1 MLYAIVDIETTGG
14 SSKSHKITEIAVI
27 IHDGEREISRYETL
41 VNPEMHIPRN
51 ITALTGITNELVE
64 TAPVFKE
71 VAEELHELLKDKVF
85 VAHNVNFDYGF
96 IRAHFA
102 DVGVKWNPKRLCTVR
117 LSRKIIP
124 GLYSYSLGKI
134 AQQLCYQIEHRHR
147 AMGDCDFTAILFK
160 KLHAED
166 RNEHIKFALNARSRE
181 ATLPPNLS
189 RTIMEKMPDTLGV
202 YLFYDASG
210 KVIYT
215 GKANNIK
222 HRVSEH
228 FRGNTHT
235 GYISRFAEKIVD
247 VKWIECPNELISLL
261 VEAKEIK
268 KHWPP
273 YNRLMKRVTLN
284 WGVFSYRDQN
294 DYARFSIGRVGKW
307 AKPIV
312 SFRSQFE
319 ARQIIM
325 KLRDEFQ
332 LCARYCDLQEQSG
345 ECAEDVHG
353 TCNKACVQSEA
364 PDIYNKRHA
373 LAIEHLTKSDGT
385 LIIRDAGFTPDEE
398 TLVLV
403 KNGRYKGHGVIP
415 KSLQVDGVEDVLKY
429 IETGYDDQDIQSI
442 IRSHI
447 HRNKKARVTVLS

>member
-1 MLYAIVDIETTGG
+1 MYAIVDIETTGG
-14 SSKSHKITEIAVI
+14 SSKTHGITEIAVI
-27 IHDGEREISRYETL
+27 IHDGKREISRWETL
-41 VNPEMHIPRN
+41 VNPEIHIPSN
-51 ITALTGITNELVE
+51 ITALTGITNEMVE
-64 TAPVFKE
+64 SAPVFK
-71 VAEELHELLKDKVF
+71 AISEELQELLKDKIF

-96 IRAHFA
+96 IRNHFA
-102 DVGVKWNPKRLCTVR
+102 RTGVKWNPKRLCTVR

-134 AQQLCYQIEHRHR
+134 AQQLGYQIEHRHR
-147 AMGDCDFTAILFK
+147 ARGDCEFTAILFK
-160 KLHAED
+160 KLVSED
-166 RNEHIKFALNARSRE
+166 VNDHIKFALNARSRE

-189 RTIMEKMPDTLGV
+189 RTVLEKLPDSLGV
-202 YLFYDASG
+202 YLFYDATGS
-210 KVIYT
+210 VIYI

-235 GYISRFAEKIVD
+235 GFKSRFAEKITD

-261 VEAKEIK
+261 VEAREIK
-268 KHWPP
+268 KYWPP

-284 WGVFSYRDQN
+284 WGVFAYRDQN
-294 DYARFSIGRVGKW
+294 NYGRFTIGRVGKW

-319 ARQIIM
+319 ARQIMM
-325 KLRDEFQ
+325 KLREEFQ

-353 TCNKACVQSEA
+353 ECNKACIQSESPESYNLRHQLATDNLSQSEA
-364 PDIYNKRHA
+364 
-373 LAIEHLTKSDGT
+373 TM
-385 LIIRDAGFTPDEE
+385 IIRDEGFTADEE
-398 TLVLV
+398 TLILV
-403 KNGRYKGHGVIP
+403 ENGRYKGHGLIP
-415 KSLQVDGVEDVLKY
+415 KSLEINSVKDVLEY

-442 IRSHI
+442 IRGHI
-447 HRNKKARVTVLS
+447 HRNKKTRVTLLN

>member
-1 MLYAIVDIETTGG
+1 MYAIVDIETTGG

-27 IHDGEREISRYETL
+27 IHDGIEEVSRFETL
-41 VNPEMHIPRN
+41 VNPEMLVPRN
-51 ITALTGITNELVE
+51 ITALTGISNEMVQ
-64 TAPVFKE
+64 TAPFFRDI
-71 VAEELHELLKDKVF
+71 AEKLFELLKDKVF

-96 IRAHFA
+96 IRSHFA
-102 DVGVKWNPKRLCTVR
+102 DLGVKWNPKRLCTVR

-134 AQQLCYQIEHRHR
+134 AQQLGYQIEHRHR
-147 AMGDCDFTAILFK
+147 AMGDCVFTAILFE
-160 KLHAED
+160 KLVKD
-166 RNEHIKFALNARSRE
+166 DSNEYIKFALNLRSRE

-189 RTIMEKMPDTLGV
+189 RTILDNLPETLGV
-202 YLFYDASG
+202 YLFYDANG

-222 HRVSEH
+222 TRVSEH

-235 GYISRFAEKIVD
+235 GYKSRFAEKIED

-294 DYARFSIGRVGKW
+294 DYARFTIGRVGKW

-319 ARQIIM
+319 ARQMVM
-325 KLRDEFQ
+325 KLRDEFK
-332 LCARYCDLQEQSG
+332 LCARYCDLQELSG

-353 TCNKACVQSEA
+353 ACNKACIQSES
-364 PDIYNKRHA
+364 PELYNRRHS

-385 LIIRDAGFTPDEE
+385 MIIRDIGFNPEEE

-403 KNGRYKGHGVIP
+403 ENGRYKGHGVVP
-415 KSLQVDGVEDVLKY
+415 KALEVNSVDDVLEY

-447 HRNKKARVTVLS
+447 HRNKKARITILS

>member
-1 MLYAIVDIETTGG
+1 MYAIVDIETTGG

-27 IHDGEREISRYETL
+27 IHDGIEEVSRFETL
-41 VNPEMHIPRN
+41 VNPEMLVPRN
-51 ITALTGITNELVE
+51 ITALTGISNEMVQ
-64 TAPVFKE
+64 TAPFFRDI
-71 VAEELHELLKDKVF
+71 AEKLFELLKDKVF

-96 IRAHFA
+96 IRSHFA
-102 DVGVKWNPKRLCTVR
+102 DLGVKWNPKRLCTVR

-134 AQQLCYQIEHRHR
+134 AQQLGYQIEHRHR
-147 AMGDCDFTAILFK
+147 AMGDCEFTAILFE
-160 KLHAED
+160 KLVKD
-166 RNEHIKFALNARSRE
+166 DSNEHIKFALNLRSRE

-189 RTIMEKMPDTLGV
+189 RTILDNLPETLGV
-202 YLFYDASG
+202 YLFYDATG

-222 HRVSEH
+222 TRVSEH

-235 GYISRFAEKIVD
+235 GYKSRFAEKIED

-294 DYARFSIGRVGKW
+294 DYARFTIGRVGKW

-319 ARQIIM
+319 ARQMIM
-325 KLRDEFQ
+325 KLRDEFK
-332 LCARYCDLQEQSG
+332 LCARYCDLQELSG

-353 TCNKACVQSEA
+353 ACNKACIQLESPEL
-364 PDIYNKRHA
+364 YNRRHS
-373 LAIEHLTKSDGT
+373 LAIEHLTKSEGT
-385 LIIRDAGFTPDEE
+385 MIIRDIGFNPEEE
-398 TLVLV
+398 TLVLLE
-403 KNGRYKGHGVIP
+403 NGRYKGHGAVP
-415 KSLQVDGVEDVLKY
+415 KALEVNSVDDVLEY

-447 HRNKKARVTVLS
+447 HRNKKARITILS